1 MNIPIWWTTLILG
14 YNCADYYCNDWGHY
28 LCAMDR
34 TGSGHERSSLPIFKV
49 TISRMCGMR
58 FFFTSDRFGQCNE
71 PRITILVLNPW
82 LVRSSEWRENISP
95 AYLDIRDLLSGFVNQ
110 HNGWISFVGLQRR
123 FISTECKTAF
133 DTFAFEEPIHL
144 IRSVVSR

>member
-1 MNIPIWWTTLILG
+1 MNNFDTWIQLCRLLLQRLRSLFMRDGSHGEWPRKDRLCQFLRSQFHG
-14 YNCADYYCNDWGHY
+14 CVECA
-28 LCAMDR
+28 
-34 TGSGHERSSLPIFKV
+34 
-49 TISRMCGMR
+49 